1 MRFDIQNMYVAM
13 EENEIIGII
22 LWKKGPLEW
31 SKEKFIQ
38 VAEKNSV
45 LLSPYITDVK
55 ENYIDSYSNNS
66 EIAIINVCISSK

>member
-1 MRFDIQNMYVAM
+1 MFLNRSNATVMIPELIRYNDAMFDIQNMYVAM

-45 LLSPYITDVK
+45 LLSLM
-55 ENYIDSYSNNS
+55 
-66 EIAIINVCISSK
+66 